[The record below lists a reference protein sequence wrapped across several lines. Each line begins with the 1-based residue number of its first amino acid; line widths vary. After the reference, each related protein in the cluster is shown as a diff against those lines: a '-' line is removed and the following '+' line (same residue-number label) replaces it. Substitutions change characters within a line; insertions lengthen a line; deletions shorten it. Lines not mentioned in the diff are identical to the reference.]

1 MQKHLLYIPLIALSS
16 ALALTACSDEV
27 TNTLTPDLPIGEKT
41 PIELSVGVKG
51 DLAPLTRTITTKP
64 DDDSKYRAFDAST
77 NLYMIYK
84 CEDLS
89 AGSRATKYSKT
100 IGLALPVTT
109 PPDGSFSN
117 IDFARD
123 FSYSASDKGTFMR
136 YWDDAY
142 ARESALSI
150 YAICF
155 PACNAYGN
163 DGIKDTRGVNF
174 GSTIYASLGWGTTP
188 YSTLVSWELSNQNVD
203 NQGLSKIDLCYSNNI
218 SKYTDDESNEVDN
231 RLKFN
236 NQKTKKFDEGEMV
249 FYHMTSKFTF
259 IIKKGDGFTAVEDFN
274 FETNKNVKLHGF
286 NYRVENF
293 DVSTGMLNPG
303 NGQYKISDIN
313 LLWEDN
319 DAIIKDADNNVLG
332 HTVRGLVF
340 PTTDMTAT
348 DDDAKNAVTFTI
360 NDNKYVVS
368 LQDLYNAILKK
379 KDAFDNFVY
388 GNGTVVS
395 NDYLDGGT
403 KLKAGVHYVF
413 TFTIGK
419 SQIKNITASVVDWE
433 DVNAE
438 FDPSNARIELQ
449 LEERVGEKTQTLG
462 EGSVFSLYRASD
474 NIGDEDPIDD
484 SHEVYNWSKTYNASG
499 VTPSWNT
506 DHWETSWYWENSKEF
521 YHFRTLC
528 EKTASG
534 TAAVSTIVNEASGDY
549 LALSHAE
556 TGYKDILW
564 GAPMR
569 DIAKNED
576 DNRANLKWFYG
587 PTKNGFDAK
596 DDGSVPETLP
606 SGTQH
611 QIYKAIGPTKDAI
624 KLILFHM
631 MSDVTFKIKTTTG
644 DDKVNLGD
652 GSTEK
657 TTIKLEKIHKE
668 GKLYMGNGL
677 VKGSDDV
684 GDYPFSTTPAPDG
697 GVITWSSYGAIP
709 QSLTDVVLVI
719 TTPDHNQ
726 YKVAMKDVLATT
738 VNPVNL
744 ANPYSTV
751 GGTGTDK
758 DKYKIDRWYPGF
770 KYTYTFTLKK
780 TGITDL
786 QVTILDWE
794 TVEADNQEVVIQ

>member
-1 MQKHLLYIPLIALSS
+1 MNLFALTS
-16 ALALTACSDEV
+16 ALALTTCSDEEV
-27 TNTLTPDLPIGEKT
+27 NTLTPDLPIGEKS

-64 DDDSKYRAFDAST
+64 NDESKYRAFDAST

-89 AGSRATKYSKT
+89 AASRATKYSKT

-123 FSYSASDKGTFMR
+123 FTYSTADKGKFMR

-155 PACNAYGN
+155 PGCNAYGQ
-163 DGIKDTRGVNF
+163 DGITDTRGINF
-174 GSTIYASLGWGTTP
+174 GNSSYANIAWGTTA
-188 YSTLVSWELSNQNVD
+188 YSTLISWELSDQNVD
-203 NQGLSKIDLCYSNNI
+203 NAGLAKIDMCYSNNI
-218 SKYTDDESNEVDN
+218 SQYVDSEGN
-231 RLKFN
+231 DVDARLKFGTYVP
-236 NQKTKKFDEGEMV
+236 KHFDEGEMV
-249 FYHMTSKFTF
+249 FYHMASKFTF
-259 IIKKGDGFTAVEDFN
+259 IIKKGDTFAANEAFD
-274 FETNKNVKLHGF
+274 FETDKNVILHGF

-293 DVSTGMLNPG
+293 DVATGELNSG
-303 NGQYKISDIN
+303 NGAYKIGDIN

-319 DAIIKDADNNVLG
+319 DATIKDANNNVLG
-332 HTVRGLVF
+332 HTIRGLVF

-368 LQDLYNAILKK
+368 RKDLYNAILNK
-379 KDAFDNFVY
+379 KDAFDNYVY
-388 GNGTVVS
+388 GNGTAVS
-395 NDYLDGGT
+395 NEYLENGT

-413 TFTIGK
+413 TFTINK

-438 FDPSNARIELQ
+438 HDPSNARIKLQ
-449 LEERVGEKTQTLG
+449 LEERTGEHTETLG
-462 EGSVFSLYRASD
+462 DGSKFSLYMATD
-474 NIGDEDPIDD
+474 NIADADPIVDD
-484 SHEVYNWSKTYNASG
+484 YEVYNWSKTYNTTGIVPAWDS
-499 VTPSWNT
+499 
-506 DHWETSWYWENSKEF
+506 DHWKTDLFWPDNKTF
-521 YHFRTLC
+521 YHFRALC
-528 EKTASG
+528 EKTSEGIASV
-534 TAAVSTIVNEASGDY
+534 TSITNDDAGDY
-549 LALSHAE
+549 ITLSHKE
-556 TGYKDILW
+556 SGYKDILW

-569 DIAKNED
+569 DIGDNSD
-576 DNRANLKWFYG
+576 DNRKTLKWVYG
-587 PTKNGFDAK
+587 PETNGFDCK
-596 DDGSVPETLP
+596 DDNNHTVATGLP

-611 QIYKAIGPTKDAI
+611 QIYQAIGPTKDAI

-631 MSDVTFKIKTTTG
+631 MSDVTFKIKTTSG
-644 DDKVNLGD
+644 AEAVNLGNGD
-652 GSTEK
+652 TEK
-657 TTIKLEKIHKE
+657 TTIKLEQIHTT
-668 GKLYMGNGL
+668 GNLYMGNGL
-677 VKGSDDV
+677 VRGNTADV
-684 GDYPFSTTPAPDG
+684 ANSNYQFTQTPAPLD
-697 GVITWSSYGAIP
+697 GVITWSNYGAIP
-709 QSLTDVVLVI
+709 QSLEDVVLVI

-744 ANPYSTV
+744 ANPYSKV

-770 KYTYTFTLKK
+770 KYIYTFTLKK

-794 TVEADNQEVVIQ
+794 TVEADEQVVVIQ